1 MGYLEL
7 NVSMESRTGS
17 VSSGL
22 EGSSGVRRQKIKN
35 IPFCPQSSSKAA
47 QSIVKDH
54 MLSHY
59 KKIYSA
65 KATIDTSAPKSLM
78 QSVKYNDQIRKQQQK
93 KDDRPSSAFSSSHRN
108 SRTSC
113 FSAQYDENPYHFS
126 RSSIVASTP
135 RLNSSV
141 NAKDIVYPSCSVNSH
156 YARPSSE
163 RRYRSPD
170 TTFQRKQSTCSLVA
184 SRDQVCYNTF
194 QDPVKKTYSGD
205 LLEKHSQHFTQKKP
219 FTPKTLK
226 SDKSSYLSRYRYYRG
241 PQIKS
246 SQDDSNSKLLGGETV
261 GQSSDHK
268 EYTEKPD
275 GPSQEYSTEHE
286 WSEDE
291 VTGSYLPPL
300 QHEHKMKSRDNS
312 FFDSSSRFS
321 PEVGK
326 SPIRSRILAE
336 EEELLY
342 LEFISSVTEDIL
354 SRGHISDRMLNR
366 VMNQHIEMNLH
377 RLDEG
382 KMRHLLEVLNNEF
395 EEPFDISTSTKVP
408 LKHGKALLDS
418 VFSHFKF
425 GPKPVETKEDDDVIT
440 HALQINHPDLSDYD
454 DLPWVSTRPCSP
466 VRTAS
471 STKTRAEDEKKEN
484 DEEGVGL
491 KFCSGDLIDS
501 SQDSQ
506 EDFLQTDIT
515 EMNVQNENCEHTTTS
530 SDVNQSDKLSKEAED
545 LGNILSESLHM
556 SSKTDSENVVAAE
569 ETNTNQHEDV
579 SDDDF

>member
-7 NVSMESRTGS
+7 NVSMESRTA
-17 VSSGL
+17 
-22 EGSSGVRRQKIKN
+22 
-35 IPFCPQSSSKAA
+35 FCPQSSSKVAR
-47 QSIVKDH
+47 SIIKDH

-78 QSVKYNDQIRKQQQK
+78 QNNDQMRKQQQW

-113 FSAQYDENPYHFS
+113 FSAQYDENPYHFP
-126 RSSIVASTP
+126 RSSIMASTP
-135 RLNSSV
+135 RLNSSF

-184 SRDQVCYNTF
+184 SRDQGFYKTF

-205 LLEKHSQHFTQKKP
+205 LLEKHSQHFTQEKP

-246 SQDDSNSKLLGGETV
+246 SQDDSNSKLLGGETA
-261 GQSSDHK
+261 GESSDHK
-268 EYTEKPD
+268 EYTEEPD
-275 GPSQEYSTEHE
+275 GLSQEYSTEHE

-300 QHEHKMKSRDNS
+300 QHEHKTKSRDNS
-312 FFDSSSRFS
+312 FFDSSSR
-321 PEVGK
+321 
-326 SPIRSRILAE
+326 

-366 VMNQHIEMNLH
+366 VMNRHIEMNLH

-382 KMRHLLEVLNNEF
+382 KMRHLLEVLRNEF
-395 EEPFDISTSTKVP
+395 EEPSDRSTSTKDP

-418 VFSHFKF
+418 VFSNFEF
-425 GPKPVETKEDDDVIT
+425 GPKPLETKEDDDIIP
-440 HALQINHPDLSDYD
+440 HALQINPPDLSDYD
-454 DLPWVSTRPCSP
+454 DLSWVSTRPCFP
-466 VRTAS
+466 VRTSS
-471 STKTRAEDEKKEN
+471 STKTRAEDEKKEK
-484 DEEGVGL
+484 DEESVGL
-491 KFCSGDLIDS
+491 TFCSGDLIDS

-506 EDFLQTDIT
+506 GDFLQTDIT
-515 EMNVQNENCEHTTTS
+515 EMNVQNENYEHITMST
-530 SDVNQSDKLSKEAED
+530 DVNQSDEPSKEAED
-545 LGNILSESLHM
+545 LGNFLSESLHM

>member
-1 MGYLEL
+1 ISIHKFFFLVFFFL
-7 NVSMESRTGS
+7 A
-17 VSSGL
+17 
-22 EGSSGVRRQKIKN
+22 
-35 IPFCPQSSSKAA
+35 FCPQSSSKAA

-65 KATIDTSAPKSLM
+65 KGEL
-78 QSVKYNDQIRKQQQK
+78 
-93 KDDRPSSAFSSSHRN
+93 
-108 SRTSC
+108 
-113 FSAQYDENPYHFS
+113 HFRYMFNK

-184 SRDQVCYNTF
+184 SRDQGCYNTF

-261 GQSSDHK
+261 GQ
-268 EYTEKPD
+268 
-275 GPSQEYSTEHE
+275 
-286 WSEDE
+286 
-291 VTGSYLPPL
+291 
-300 QHEHKMKSRDNS
+300 R
-312 FFDSSSRFS
+312 
-321 PEVGK
+321 
-326 SPIRSRILAE
+326 

-366 VMNQHIEMNLH
+366 VMNRHIEMNLH

-382 KMRHLLEVLNNEF
+382 KMRHLLEVLSNEF

-569 ETNTNQHEDV
+569 ETNTNRHEDV

>member
-1 MGYLEL
+1 MGYL
-7 NVSMESRTGS
+7 NISMESRTGS

-22 EGSSGVRRQKIKN
+22 DCSSGVRRQKIKN

-47 QSIVKDH
+47 QSIIKDH

-78 QSVKYNDQIRKQQQK
+78 QSVKYNDQKRKQQQR
-93 KDDRPSSAFSSSHRN
+93 KDERPSSAFSSSHRN

-113 FSAQYDENPYHFS
+113 FSAHYDENPYRFS
-126 RSSIVASTP
+126 RSSVVASTP
-135 RLNSSV
+135 RLNSSF

-170 TTFQRKQSTCSLVA
+170 ASFQRKQSTCSLVA
-184 SRDQVCYNTF
+184 SRDQGCYKTF
-194 QDPVKKTYSGD
+194 QDPLKKTYSGD
-205 LLEKHSQHFTQKKP
+205 LLEKHSQHFTQEKP
-219 FTPKTLK
+219 FIPKTLK

-246 SQDDSNSKLLGGETV
+246 SQNDSSSELLGGETV
-261 GQSSDHK
+261 GKSSDHK

-291 VTGSYLPPL
+291 VTGSYLSPL
-300 QHEHKMKSRDNS
+300 RHENKTKSRDNS

-326 SPIRSRILAE
+326 SPIRSLILAE

-354 SRGHISDRMLNR
+354 SRSHISDRMLDR
-366 VMNQHIEMNLH
+366 VMNRHIEMNLH

-382 KMRHLLEVLNNEF
+382 KMRHLLEVLRNEF
-395 EEPFDISTSTKVP
+395 EEPSDISTSTKDP
-408 LKHGKALLDS
+408 LKHGRALLDS
-418 VFSHFKF
+418 VFSNFEF
-425 GPKPVETKEDDDVIT
+425 GPKPVETKEDDDVIPY
-440 HALQINHPDLSDYD
+440 ALQINHPDLSDYD
-454 DLPWVSTRPCSP
+454 DLSWVSPRPYFP

-471 STKTRAEDEKKEN
+471 STKTKAEDEKKDN
-484 DEEGVGL
+484 DEEGAGL
-491 KFCSGDLIDS
+491 TLCSGDLIDS

-506 EDFLQTDIT
+506 GDFLQTDVT
-515 EMNVQNENCEHTTTS
+515 ETNVQNENYEHITMS
-530 SDVNQSDKLSKEAED
+530 NDGNQSDEPSKEAED
-545 LGNILSESLHM
+545 LGNVLSESLHI
-556 SSKTDSENVVAAE
+556 SSRRDSENVAATE

>member
-7 NVSMESRTGS
+7 NISMESRTGS

-22 EGSSGVRRQKIKN
+22 EDSSGVRRQKIKN
-35 IPFCPQSSSKAA
+35 VPFCPQSSSKAA

-59 KKIYSA
+59 KKLYSA

-78 QSVKYNDQIRKQQQK
+78 QSVKYNDQIRKQQQW

-113 FSAQYDENPYHFS
+113 FSAHYDENPYHFS
-126 RSSIVASTP
+126 RSSIMASTP
-135 RLNSSV
+135 RLNSSF
-141 NAKDIVYPSCSVNSH
+141 NAKDTVYPSCSVNSH

-184 SRDQVCYNTF
+184 SRDQGCYKTF

-205 LLEKHSQHFTQKKP
+205 LLEKHSQHFTQEKP

-246 SQDDSNSKLLGGETV
+246 SQDDSNSKLGGETV
-261 GQSSDHK
+261 GNSSDLE

-291 VTGSYLPPL
+291 VTGSYLSPL
-300 QHEHKMKSRDNS
+300 QHEHKTKSKDNS

-326 SPIRSRILAE
+326 SPIRSLILAE

-354 SRGHISDRMLNR
+354 SRAHISDRILNR
-366 VMNQHIEMNLH
+366 VMNRHIEKNLH

-382 KMRHLLEVLNNEF
+382 KMRHLLEVLRNEF
-395 EEPFDISTSTKVP
+395 EERSDISSSTEDP

-418 VFSHFKF
+418 VFSNFEF
-425 GPKPVETKEDDDVIT
+425 GPKPVETKEDDDAIT
-440 HALQINHPDLSDYD
+440 RALQINHPDLSDYD
-454 DLPWVSTRPCSP
+454 DLSWVSTRPCFP
-466 VRTAS
+466 VKTAS

-484 DEEGVGL
+484 DEEDVGL
-491 KFCSGDLIDS
+491 TFCCSDLLDS
-501 SQDSQ
+501 SQDRQ
-506 EDFLQTDIT
+506 GDFLQTDVT
-515 EMNVQNENCEHTTTS
+515 EMNVQNENYEHTTMS
-530 SDVNQSDKLSKEAED
+530 SDVNQSDEPSKETEN

-556 SSKTDSENVVAAE
+556 SSKKDSENAVAAE
-569 ETNTNQHEDV
+569 ETNSNQHEDV